1 MMISAVTALMGLIGV
16 VAACRAVGL
25 SRASYYRSQAPD
37 RPEPKPRGG
46 GCQPSALSDVEREQV
61 LDTLHDPKYADMA
74 VEEVYH
80 HLLDQDIYYCSIS
93 TMYRLLRE
101 RGETGERRRQA
112 THPATVKPEL
122 VASGPNQVWSWDIT
136 KIKGPGRWQWWHL
149 YVIIDVY
156 SRLNP
161 GWLLAHRESDRLAEA
176 MIATAL
182 ADQHIQ
188 PGQLTIHADRGSS
201 MTSKTV
207 AQLLADLDVTR
218 SHSRPHVSNDNP
230 YSEAQFKTLKYQSG
244 FPKHFDTIEQA
255 RVYMNGFFTWYNT
268 EHLHSR
274 IGYHTPY
281 QVHHGLV
288 TSIDTARSAT
298 LNRAWQA
305 HPERFKRGRPHP
317 PALATHAW
325 INKPEQEDTH

>member
-1 MMISAVTALMGLIGV
+1 
-16 VAACRAVGL
+16 
-25 SRASYYRSQAPD
+25 
-37 RPEPKPRGG
+37 
-46 GCQPSALSDVEREQV
+46 
-61 LDTLHDPKYADMA
+61 
-74 VEEVYH
+74 
-80 HLLDQDIYYCSIS
+80 
-93 TMYRLLRE
+93 MYRLLRE
-101 RGETGERRRQA
+101 RGETRERRRQA

-136 KIKGPGRWQWWHL
+136 KIKGPGKWQWWHL
-149 YVIIDVY
+149 YVIIDVF

-176 MIATAL
+176 MIATAW
-182 ADQHIQ
+182 AGQHIQ
-188 PGQLTIHADRGSS
+188 PGQLVIHADRGSS

-255 RVYMNGFFTWYNT
+255 RAFMTGFFTWYNT
-268 EHLHSR
+268 IHLHSG

-288 TSIDTARSAT
+288 ADIDAARTTT
-298 LNRAWQA
+298 LNQAWI
-305 HPERFKRGRPHP
+305 FKRGRPQPPDPRHP
-317 PALATHAW
+317 SLDQQTR
-325 INKPEQEDTH
+325 T